1 LEEVG
6 ELPVLSKE
14 PPMKKILSLVLAGAA
29 LAAASGAAMASD
41 VRFSVS
47 IGVPAP
53 YVYSPPVVVAPAPV
67 YYPPRVVYAPVPA
80 YSYYGA
86 PRAFYG
92 PRVVVAQAP
101 RAFRHDRGHSRGHDR
116 RW

>member
-1 LEEVG
+1 MR
-6 ELPVLSKE
+6 KTF
-14 PPMKKILSLVLAGAA
+14 SLILAGAA

-53 YVYSPPVVVAPAPV
+53 YAYSEPVVVAPAPV
-67 YYPPRVVYAPVPA
+67 YHPPRVVYAPAPV
-80 YSYYGA
+80 YYYGA
-86 PRAFYG
+86 PRVVYG
-92 PRVVVAQAP
+92 PRVVVAP
-101 RAFRHDRGHSRGHDR
+101 RWAYRHDHGRHWGHDR

>member
-1 LEEVG
+1 MRRTFT
-6 ELPVLSKE
+6 VL
-14 PPMKKILSLVLAGAA
+14 LAGAA

-47 IGVPAP
+47 VGVPAP

-67 YYPPRVVYAPVPA
+67 YYPPRVVYAPAPA
-80 YSYYGA
+80 YSY
-86 PRAFYG
+86 YG
-92 PRVVVAQAP
+92 PRVVVAPAP
-101 RAFRHDRGHSRGHDR
+101 WWVYRHRHGRYWARDDDDHGRYEHR

>member
-1 LEEVG
+1 
-6 ELPVLSKE
+6 
-14 PPMKKILSLVLAGAA
+14 MKKILSLVLAGAA
-29 LAAASGAAMASD
+29 LAAASGAATASD

-67 YYPPRVVYAPVPA
+67 YYPPRVVYAPAPA
-80 YSYYGA
+80 YSPYYAA

-92 PRVVVAQAP
+92 PRVVVARAP
-101 RAFRHDRGHSRGHDR
+101 WAFSHERGRHRGHDR